1 MYVYAYEILALEKE
15 PIDKKLKIV
24 VREVEEN
31 LKLLFINL
39 PEDKI
44 VLPPFEEVLTLKKS
58 QRVLSG
64 KV

>member
-1 MYVYAYEILALEKE
+1 VYVYAYKILALEKK

-24 VREVEEN
+24 VCEVEEN

-44 VLPPFEEVLTLKKS
+44 V
-58 QRVLSG
+58 
-64 KV
+64 